1 MVRLSWTPQK
11 RRVCRLI
18 SSSTTLQNP
27 PMFKTVFPN
36 KVFDYMAAG
45 RATILGIDG
54 VIREVVENAKGGIF
68 IEPGNEKALADAV
81 MKLKNDPE
89 LSRQMGKAA
98 RDHVVKHYNR
108 HLQAEDFR
116 ILVQR
121 FRRP

>member
-1 MVRLSWTPQK
+1 
-11 RRVCRLI
+11 
-18 SSSTTLQNP
+18 
-27 PMFKTVFPN
+27 MFKTVFPN

-81 MKLKNDPE
+81 MKVKNDPE

-98 RDHVVKHYNR
+98 CDHVVKHYNR